1 MEDNTDPV
9 FGTHKIRDA
18 TDIFAY
24 DHDTSNINLLTAT
37 TETTTTAT
45 TTPPD
50 FETRLRAMAYELHDF
65 HAWAFDEITTLLS
78 QMYTCFERNDNT
90 TACVCVDN
98 TIKYIEGFD
107 VTDTLEE
114 YQYQYQYQDVTTP
127 SPPSTPTPP
136 HHHTVL
142 MIEPT
147 FVDATTSSTS
157 SYTMMIDEDE
167 GWSYESGFSDTD
179 EDEDDEDF
187 YN

>member
-90 TACVCVDN
+90 MACVCVDN

-114 YQYQYQYQDVTTP
+114 YQYQCVTTP
-127 SPPSTPTPP
+127 SPPSTPPQ
-136 HHHTVL
+136 HHTVL

-147 FVDATTSSTS
+147 FVEATTSSTS
-157 SYTMMIDEDE
+157 TSSYTVMIDEDE

-179 EDEDDEDF
+179 EDEDF